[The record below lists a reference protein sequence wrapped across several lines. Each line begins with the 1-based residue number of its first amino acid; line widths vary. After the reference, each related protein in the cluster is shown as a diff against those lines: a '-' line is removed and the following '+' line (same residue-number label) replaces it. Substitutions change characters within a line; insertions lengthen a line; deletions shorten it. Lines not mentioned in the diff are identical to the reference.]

1 MTSVVFCIFPPLA
14 LPLVYTSDMSHSRI
28 IHRFVESPDAA
39 TLDQLEADATDM
51 ACSAGQIQTR
61 NFGSKLTIRFKDQ
74 EETDPVT
81 NVDTEVQ
88 ENIRQA
94 ILKKYPDHGVLG
106 EEDEGYE
113 EGPAPDYVWVLDPLD
128 GTKNFINGLPIFAS
142 SIGVLH
148 RGVPVAGAIFTPWP
162 SEKCGV
168 VIHARKGGDTYAN
181 DVRVAVSG
189 DRKIKNKKLIALPE
203 SFSRI
208 FRFKKTMAHNGG
220 EIRITGSSAYEMAMT
235 ARGVLQYC
243 FTGAYLWDVAAGV
256 VLVNGAGGSVMIGE
270 KIQNP
275 WFLSAQ
281 RMRWTELKSFF
292 PDEYDLIKLR
302 QMREWRSPLVSGN
315 RQIAQYISEN
325 LDLKWNIRRR
335 LRNMLLRK

>member
-1 MTSVVFCIFPPLA
+1 MVFYIFQSLV
-14 LPLVYTSDMSHSRI
+14 LSLVYTSDMSHSRI

-51 ACSAGQIQTR
+51 ARSAGQILMR
-61 NFGSKLTIRFKDQ
+61 NFGSKLTIRYKDQ

-88 ENIRQA
+88 ENIRQS
-94 ILKKYPDHGVLG
+94 IVKKYPDHGVLG

-148 RGVPVAGAIFTPWP
+148 RGVPVVGAIFMPWP
-162 SEKCGV
+162 SEKCGI
-168 VIHARKGGDTYAN
+168 VIHARKDGDTYAN
-181 DVRVAVSG
+181 DERVAVFG
-189 DRKIKNKKLIALPE
+189 KRRPKDNKLIALPA

-208 FRFKKTMAHNGG
+208 FRFEKATAHNAG
-220 EIRITGSSAYEMAMT
+220 ELRITGSIAYEMAMT

-243 FTGAYLWDVAAGV
+243 FTGAPYLWDVAAGV

-275 WFLSAQ
+275 LPLSAQ
-281 RMRWTELKSFF
+281 RLRWTELESFF

-302 QMREWRSPLVSGN
+302 QMRDWRSPLVSGN

-325 LDLKWNIRRR
+325 LDLKRNIRRR
-335 LRNMLLRK
+335 VRNVLLRK